1 MNEQHVLTLLT
12 AMKSRVD
19 VKFQIQIQ
27 IQEAASVCCLLIV
40 LCVCSILSYFASI
53 LFYILLA
60 VVWVNIFFKLFIKR
74 ST

>member
-27 IQEAASVCCLLIV
+27 IQEAASVCCLLNNHCS
-40 LCVCSILSYFASI
+40 LCV
-53 LFYILLA
+53 
-60 VVWVNIFFKLFIKR
+60 
-74 ST
+74 